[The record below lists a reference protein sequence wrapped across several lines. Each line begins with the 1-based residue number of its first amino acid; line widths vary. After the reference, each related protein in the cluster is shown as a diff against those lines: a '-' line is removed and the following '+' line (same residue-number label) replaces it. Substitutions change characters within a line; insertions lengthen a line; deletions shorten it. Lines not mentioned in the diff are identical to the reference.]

1 MAAEHRYKLL
11 QAATR
16 KRKGDDP
23 APAAE
28 SAGDDPSHPSQPAE
42 KAKARK
48 KAKAKAKAA
57 A

>member
-11 QAATR
+11 QTATR
-16 KRKGDDP
+16 KRKGDDST
-23 APAAE
+23 PAAE
-28 SAGDDPSHPSQPAE
+28 SAGDDPSQPSQPAE
-42 KAKARK
+42 KKQPKK